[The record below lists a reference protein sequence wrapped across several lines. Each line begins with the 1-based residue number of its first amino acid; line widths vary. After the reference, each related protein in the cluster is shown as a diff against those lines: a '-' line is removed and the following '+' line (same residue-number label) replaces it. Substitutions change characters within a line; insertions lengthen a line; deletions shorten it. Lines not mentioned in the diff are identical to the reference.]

1 MSETHDTDVLIAGA
15 GPAGLVLCIEL
26 ARRGVAFRLIEH
38 RTEPLQASGGKGSQ
52 PRTLEI
58 LEDIGALPGYLE
70 ISGPYPPL
78 CMLKGDTVIGE
89 RPFNVQI
96 DSTPDIPYPNMI
108 MAPQWRTD
116 AVLRA
121 TLHAHGGQVED
132 GGELRRFGQDGGG
145 RNATIRAGGPS
156 SDVRAKYLGC
166 TDGGRSVVRTALGI
180 HFPGET
186 MAARRIIFGDI
197 CVDNLARDKW
207 WIWPTEHGPVGLCPL
222 PHVDAFQLMIPL
234 ADNA

>member
-15 GPAGLVLCIEL
+15 GPAGLVLGIEL
-26 ARRGVAFRLIEH
+26 ARRGVAFRLIEQ
-38 RTEPLQASGGKGSQ
+38 RTEPLQASRGKGSQ

-58 LEDIGALPGYLE
+58 LEDIGALPRFLE

-96 DSTPDIPYPNMI
+96 EPTPDVPYPNMI

-121 TLHAHGGQVED
+121 ALHAHGGGVGD
-132 GGELRRFGQDGGG
+132 GVELRRFEQDGGG
-145 RNATIRAGGPS
+145 GTAAILAGGQS
-156 SDVRAKYLGC
+156 SHGRAKYLVG
-166 TDGGRSVVRTALGI
+166 TGG
-180 HFPGET
+180 
-186 MAARRIIFGDI
+186 ARRLRRRHRGIDI
-197 CVDNLARDKW
+197 PR
-207 WIWPTEHGPVGLCPL
+207 
-222 PHVDAFQLMIPL
+222 
-234 ADNA
+234 

>member
-15 GPAGLVLCIEL
+15 GPAGLVLGIEL
-26 ARRGVAFRLIEH
+26 ARRGVAFRLIEQ
-38 RTEPLQASGGKGSQ
+38 RTEPLQASRGKGSP

-96 DSTPDIPYPNMI
+96 DPTPDIPYPNMI

-121 TLHAHGGQVED
+121 TLHAHGGEGGD
-132 GGELRRFGQDGGG
+132 GVELRRFDQDGGG
-145 RNATIRAGGPS
+145 VTATILEGGQTA
-156 SDVRAKYLGC
+156 DVEAKDWDGADGGHSVC
-166 TDGGRSVVRTALGI
+166 GAADGGRG
-180 HFPGET
+180 
-186 MAARRIIFGDI
+186 M
-197 CVDNLARDKW
+197 
-207 WIWPTEHGPVGLCPL
+207 
-222 PHVDAFQLMIPL
+222 
-234 ADNA
+234 NAGMQGG